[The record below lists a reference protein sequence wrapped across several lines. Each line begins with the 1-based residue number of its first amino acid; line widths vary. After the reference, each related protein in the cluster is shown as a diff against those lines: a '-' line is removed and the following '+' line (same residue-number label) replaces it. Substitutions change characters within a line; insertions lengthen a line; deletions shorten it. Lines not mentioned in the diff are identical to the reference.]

1 MTSFISFYWQLCV
14 IFQLAKLLFAL
25 VKLLIGSSESEC
37 GVTLNGYNENKMI
50 VNSGKFQAII
60 TNKRKQDHT
69 H

>member
-25 VKLLIGSSESEC
+25 EKLLIGSLESEC
-37 GVTLNGYNENKMI
+37 GVALNGYNENKMI
-50 VNSGKFQAII
+50 VNSEKFRTMI
-60 TNKRKQDHT
+60 TDKRKQDHT